1 MEQRLTFL
9 TLGVENLEIAVDFYE
24 NKLDWKRSSM
34 SNEHLIIFKLN
45 DLNLALYS
53 KSNLA
58 KDATVNSQGSGFKGF
73 TISHNLNS
81 EQEVNSLIEKLRKKG
96 VKILKEPQKV
106 YWGGYSSYIVD
117 PDQNLIEI
125 AYNPFLEN
133 D

>member
-53 KSNLA
+53 KANLA

>member
-9 TLGVENLEIAVDFYE
+9 TLGVENLETAVDFYE
-24 NKLDWKRSSM
+24 NKLDWNRSRM